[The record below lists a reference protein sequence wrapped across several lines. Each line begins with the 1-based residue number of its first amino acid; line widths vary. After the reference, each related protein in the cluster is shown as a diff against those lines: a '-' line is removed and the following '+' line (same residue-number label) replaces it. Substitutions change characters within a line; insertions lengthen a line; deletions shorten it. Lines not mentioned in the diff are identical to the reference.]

1 MRRDPNRVCAR
12 GGYAASASSSSQVTG
27 KWGPGPISPPPL
39 WRTLWFL
46 LKVVIRYIVINGGD
60 GLRWLGREFL
70 KNRDRWESRQTGDG
84 AKRIRPPARTSYRPP
99 AGAQSASEPGI
110 AYDATGMVKTD
121 LVRRVTQTTALESP
135 AAQEAVGAP
144 FKAVASAL
152 ARGDRV
158 VLRRFG
164 MFHTG
169 SRKTG
174 VARNPRTGEPVGIP
188 RVRVVRFRPATGLR
202 GFSGGS

>member
-1 MRRDPNRVCAR
+1 
-12 GGYAASASSSSQVTG
+12 
-27 KWGPGPISPPPL
+27 
-39 WRTLWFL
+39 
-46 LKVVIRYIVINGGD
+46 
-60 GLRWLGREFL
+60 
-70 KNRDRWESRQTGDG
+70 
-84 AKRIRPPARTSYRPP
+84 
-99 AGAQSASEPGI
+99 
-110 AYDATGMVKTD
+110 MVKAD
-121 LVRRVTQTTALESP
+121 LVRRVTQATALESP
-135 AAQEAVGAP
+135 AAQEAVGAL

-188 RVRVVRFRPATGLR
+188 RGRVVRFRPATGLR